1 MKEYY
6 ATERAYNNGYEKG
19 KADGALEVI
28 GEIEEATENHIKAI
42 SRLDPQNDYCA
53 GGKKALDMTLKVLAE
68 LKNKY
73 TGEGNG
79 TNN

>member
-1 MKEYY
+1 MKQYE
-6 ATERAYNNGYEKG
+6 ATEIAYKNGYEKG

-68 LKNKY
+68 LKKIHK
-73 TGEGNG
+73 GVRKQ
-79 TNN
+79 